1 MRGAHR
7 HFGLNVHSCSAEHGN
22 TGAQEELG
30 SETRPTAPAT
40 SRGDRPTHRRVI
52 VRMHMTRAVRAGGQC
67 LGYAWVVLV
76 GGRHALCVGTWCV
89 VMVEQVLEAQVVGGG
104 RKSGEAG

>member
-1 MRGAHR
+1 
-7 HFGLNVHSCSAEHGN
+7 
-22 TGAQEELG
+22 
-30 SETRPTAPAT
+30 
-40 SRGDRPTHRRVI
+40 
-52 VRMHMTRAVRAGGQC
+52 MHMTRAVRAGGQC